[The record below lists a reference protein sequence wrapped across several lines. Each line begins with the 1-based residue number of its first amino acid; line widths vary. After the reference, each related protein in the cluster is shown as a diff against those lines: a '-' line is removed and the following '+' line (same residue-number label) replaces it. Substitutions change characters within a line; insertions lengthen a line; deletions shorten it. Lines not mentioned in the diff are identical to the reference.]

1 MVKFYGSHICS
12 GCREAKA
19 LFAEKNFEGFEF
31 IEITEST
38 DNLRAFL
45 QLRDHREE
53 LRQAR
58 EAGMIGIPCFVR
70 EDGSITLEAADVL
83 KEAGLGC

>member
-1 MVKFYGSHICS
+1 MAVTIIQCADLHFDSPFAGLDSPQ
-12 GCREAKA
+12 KA
-19 LFAEKNFEGFEF
+19 EV
-31 IEITEST
+31 
-38 DNLRAFL
+38 R
-45 QLRDHREE
+45 REE

>member
-1 MVKFYGSHICS
+1 MPK
-12 GCREAKA
+12 
-19 LFAEKNFEGFEF
+19 
-31 IEITEST
+31 
-38 DNLRAFL
+38 RAFL